1 MNPNNE
7 LENIDGLQDLS
18 DEGDIDKSASV
29 DDFIKELEAK
39 EKDLNITAETTF
51 IEIAEGFD
59 DDDLPD
65 FLVQEFSP
73 RVSQP
78 IEPAVAISVSGNP
91 VADNKS
97 LQNEIA
103 ELRGRLSKMELER
116 SEMFESS
123 QRRARDF
130 ETLKART
137 ERERTETFSTQI
149 MNLAIKMLPA
159 LDNLGRA
166 LDFASAMPEDKQT
179 EFKQFFEGIV
189 LVNQQ
194 VNDVL
199 SGMGIRPIVSV
210 GRIFDPHLHEA
221 VAIEESPDFPPNT
234 ISAEMLRGYRIG
246 DKIIRHSMVKVSKQA
261 PKEVQPIFADTYG
274 EIEPSVENTLSG
286 SIDRADNTFLSDDNK
301 PNSDQRTP
309 DVE

>member
-7 LENIDGLQDLS
+7 IENIDGLQDLS

-166 LDFASAMPEDKQT
+166 LDFASAMPADKQT

-246 DKIIRHSMVKVSKQA
+246 DKIIRHSMVKVSKPA
-261 PKEVQPIFADTYG
+261 PKEAQPIFADTYG

-286 SIDRADNTFLSDDNK
+286 SIDRADNTFLSDDNE